1 MSDNLMEEI
10 NAPRVQVQSSRNDE
24 PVIVVMGVG
33 GAGGNAVNNM
43 YRKGIEGVTFM
54 VCNTD
59 LQALDVSPVQHKVQM
74 GLGHGAG
81 GDAEE
86 GRRQALKSVEDVRQ
100 ALLEVKA
107 DMLFITAGMGGGTGT
122 GASPVIAK
130 LARELNLLTVAVVTS
145 PFQVEGQLRYD
156 QAQAGIEELRKSVD
170 SLLLIDNENI
180 AKLYGRMSLKGAF
193 SKADDILLL
202 ATKGIAE
209 IITVKSDLVNVDF
222 ADVKRVMRDSGR
234 AHMAVATAEGENRA
248 RQVVEESLN
257 SPLLE
262 NNSIKGARKI
272 LINFVVDHPD
282 HLIMDEAIEILK
294 IVQSQATTRGEDGK
308 LITAEIIWGTS
319 IKESLG
325 NALEMVMVA
334 TGFPQSAAERLI
346 PEIKESIYVAPA
358 DEQPTGG
365 LEPFKAPEQQPS
377 AARAH
382 EPIVLGAPSR
392 RYENMDKRKEEPAF
406 KQRGV
411 SLKMH
416 VEGHTSVVRAN
427 DFDAAPAKDGAEE
440 QSASLF

>member
-202 ATKGIAE
+202 ATKGIRDHLA
-209 IITVKSDLVNVDF
+209 VLVENNCL
-222 ADVKRVMRDSGR
+222 REGR
-234 AHMAVATAEGENRA
+234 A
-248 RQVVEESLN
+248 
-257 SPLLE
+257 
-262 NNSIKGARKI
+262 
-272 LINFVVDHPD
+272 
-282 HLIMDEAIEILK
+282 
-294 IVQSQATTRGEDGK
+294 
-308 LITAEIIWGTS
+308 
-319 IKESLG
+319 
-325 NALEMVMVA
+325 
-334 TGFPQSAAERLI
+334 
-346 PEIKESIYVAPA
+346 YVA
-358 DEQPTGG
+358 
-365 LEPFKAPEQQPS
+365 
-377 AARAH
+377 AAKVFHVYFLRFLLF
-382 EPIVLGAPSR
+382 IV
-392 RYENMDKRKEEPAF
+392 
-406 KQRGV
+406 
-411 SLKMH
+411 
-416 VEGHTSVVRAN
+416 
-427 DFDAAPAKDGAEE
+427 
-440 QSASLF
+440 